1 MFRNIHTNNGLNVSN
16 SVAFMIT
23 IFFIGS
29 MLLFSTFLTQL
40 AFADSMSERMKIR
53 EELSGISS
61 DDQNTMSASA
71 AQDDQS
77 NGNCARGAC
86 HIGPPGPQGP
96 AGPQGPQGIQG
107 PTGPQGP
114 KGDTG
119 PQGPP
124 GAMLGPWIYLT
135 FDSCGGTNGNH
146 DVTCNVHDETGIT
159 HLTCTVADPA
169 ISGGVNV
176 GNCVTNNNK
185 HLQCTIPPTPGVFG
199 CNLQS

>member
-1 MFRNIHTNNGLNVSN
+1 MV
-16 SVAFMIT
+16 V

-29 MLLFSTFLTQL
+29 ILLFSTFLSQGV
-40 AFADSMSERMKIR
+40 FADSMSERMKIR
-53 EELSGISS
+53 EELSGVSS
-61 DDQNTMSASA
+61 DGQNTMSANA
-71 AQDDQS
+71 AQDDPS

-96 AGPQGPQGIQG
+96 PGPAGPQGQQGIQG
-107 PTGPQGP
+107 PPGPQGP

-119 PQGPP
+119 PQGTP
-124 GAMLGPWIYLT
+124 GATLGPWIYLT

-176 GNCVTNNNK
+176 GNCITNNNK

>member
-1 MFRNIHTNNGLNVSN
+1 MFRNIHTNKGLNVSN
-16 SVAFMIT
+16 SYACMFT
-23 IFFIGS
+23 IFLIGS
-29 MLLFSTFLTQL
+29 ILLFSTFLTQH

-146 DVTCNVHDETGIT
+146 DVTCNVYDETGIT

-199 CNLQS
+199 CNLRS

>member
-1 MFRNIHTNNGLNVSN
+1 LVHES
-16 SVAFMIT
+16 
-23 IFFIGS
+23 
-29 MLLFSTFLTQL
+29 
-40 AFADSMSERMKIR
+40 IR
-53 EELSGISS
+53 ESISK
-61 DDQNTMSASA
+61 
-71 AQDDQS
+71 
-77 NGNCARGAC
+77 C
-86 HIGPPGPQGP
+86 HIVT
-96 AGPQGPQGIQG
+96 IQELWF
-107 PTGPQGP
+107 
-114 KGDTG
+114 G

-124 GAMLGPWIYLT
+124 GATIGPWIYLT